1 MKMTLKMGLALSSAL
16 LLMSGCATTELQ
28 TSAKMTQSIFVSPA
42 SKEKRTIFVSMRN
55 TSGTDIALEPRV
67 TQALINKGYTIVGDP
82 DKATYVLMAN
92 VLYCDKKS
100 ENNVGNGAAMGGAAG
115 AIGNSGSNLHSA
127 VIAGVAGAVV
137 GGLIGKAT
145 EDSIFQMQVD
155 IAVREKAKGKVSATT
170 SNVGGQA
177 TVRDSRKSG
186 FANSF
191 AGDIRNNDASGKL
204 SSNSYSG
211 SSQAYES
218 DYIEHKTMMFAEATK
233 MDLTL
238 TEAIP
243 VLEQKIATQIAGI
256 F

>member
-1 MKMTLKMGLALSSAL
+1 MKMVLKMGLAFSGAL
-16 LLMSGCATTELQ
+16 LLMSGCATSELQ
-28 TSAKMTQSIFVSPA
+28 TSARMTQSVFVSPA

-55 TSGTDIALEPRV
+55 TSGTDIALQPKV
-67 TQALINKGYTIVGDP
+67 TQALINKGYTIVDDP
-82 DKATYVLMAN
+82 DKATYILMAN

-100 ENNVGNGAAMGGAAG
+100 ENNVAGGSAMGGAAG
-115 AIGNSGSNLHSA
+115 VVANSGSNLHSA
-127 VIAGVAGAVV
+127 LIAGVAGAVV
-137 GGLIGKAT
+137 GGVIGKAT

-155 IAVREKAKGKVSATT
+155 IAIREKVKGKVSATT

-177 TVRDSRKSG
+177 TVRDGKKSG
-186 FANSF
+186 FMNSF
-191 AGDIRNNDASGKL
+191 GGPVRDSEATGKL

-238 TEAIP
+238 QEAIP
-243 VLEQKIATQIAGI
+243 VLEQKIATQVAGI